1 MQEPNKGRRE
11 EFSAPTVW
19 EVYGWTLS
27 FSFHHLHWLQ
37 IPTDDRLHISFVK
50 TASGSMHFQV
60 YKHSNKNHFYCDL
73 YHIN

>member
-1 MQEPNKGRRE
+1 MQTQQRE
-11 EFSAPTVW
+11 EGRILSSNCVT